1 MFDEYAEKLKS
12 IQADVPKV
20 FKLVAKKGAIK
31 AENEAKN
38 ITDKERLVDTGNY
51 KRNWNGKQIKPQE
64 DVYGVQLENNVEYAS
79 FLEEGH
85 RMRNGKRW
93 RGRFVGR
100 QALNEAH
107 YYCIQQLD
115 KMTDKL
121 FEQYHKRF
129 TTPDS

>member
-51 KRNWNGKQIKPQE
+51 KRNWNGKQIEPQE
-64 DVYGVQLENNVEYAS
+64 DVFGVQLENPVEYAS

-100 QALNEAH
+100 QALSEAH

-121 FEQYHKRF
+121 FEQYHKGF
-129 TTPDS
+129 TQPDS